1 LPKFPSYFF
10 TIRNNF
16 FNIPTEK
23 ADKHPIKEIVNQS
36 IIFDILKNEKMKSPF
51 SYRKL
56 LQYFLQG
63 LLILAPITITAYAI
77 YWVVSSVDSLLPI
90 FTYKD
95 QQGYVRV
102 QNYGIG
108 FIIIIAALI
117 IIGYFSSFFI
127 TGRVVSFVDKLLEK
141 TPGIKY
147 IYSTTRD
154 FFEAFAGDK
163 KKFTKNVLAN
173 VDDNDVWRFGFIT
186 REDMSEFGLKD
197 YVTVYIPMAYSVAG
211 NVYVIP
217 KERIRPIT
225 NISASQ
231 TMKFAVSGGITDVD
245 EGSV

>member
-1 LPKFPSYFF
+1 MTRAF
-10 TIRNNF
+10 TY
-16 FNIPTEK
+16 K
-23 ADKHPIKEIVNQS
+23 
-36 IIFDILKNEKMKSPF
+36 
-51 SYRKL
+51 KL

-63 LLILAPITITAYAI
+63 LLIMAPLAITAYAI
-77 YWVVSSVDSLLPI
+77 YWVITSVDSLLPI

-95 QQGYVRV
+95 AQGNVKV

-108 FIIIIAALI
+108 LLI
-117 IIGYFSSFFI
+117 IVGVLVLIGYFSSFFI
-127 TGRVVSFVDKLLEK
+127 TTRLVNFVDRVLER

-163 KKFTKNVLAN
+163 KKFTQNVLAN

-186 REDMSEFGLKD
+186 KDDMADFGLHN

-217 KERIRPIT
+217 KQRVKPIT
-225 NISASQ
+225 NINAAQ
-231 TMKFAVSGGITDVD
+231 TMKFAVSGGITDFDDD
-245 EGSV
+245 ENEKSK

>member
-1 LPKFPSYFF
+1 MR
-10 TIRNNF
+10 T
-16 FNIPTEK
+16 
-23 ADKHPIKEIVNQS
+23 
-36 IIFDILKNEKMKSPF
+36 PF
-51 SYRKL
+51 HYKKL

-63 LLILAPITITAYAI
+63 LLILAPIAITAYSI
-77 YWVVSSVDSLLPI
+77 FWVVTSIDSLLPI
-90 FTYKD
+90 FTYQD
-95 QQGYVRV
+95 LQGNVRV

-108 FIIIIAALI
+108 FVIIIAALVM
-117 IIGYFSSFFI
+117 IGYFSSFFI
-127 TGRVVSFVDKLLEK
+127 TGRVVSFVDKILEK
-141 TPGIKY
+141 TPGIKH

-186 REDMSEFGLKD
+186 RDDMEDFGLKD

-225 NISASQ
+225 NVSAAQ
-231 TMKFAVSGGITDVD
+231 TMKFAVSGGITDV
-245 EGSV
+245 EEEIPHKP